1 MPYGLSLNPDQ
12 KKCLNSIVKEIA
24 RNYNIMPFHNFTH
37 GFSVS
42 TSFYC
47 LMQLDGL
54 KGLIDDLELLFCV
67 IACLAHDIQHCN
79 YTYI

>member
-1 MPYGLSLNPDQ
+1 
-12 KKCLNSIVKEIA
+12 
-24 RNYNIMPFHNFTH
+24 MPFHNFTH